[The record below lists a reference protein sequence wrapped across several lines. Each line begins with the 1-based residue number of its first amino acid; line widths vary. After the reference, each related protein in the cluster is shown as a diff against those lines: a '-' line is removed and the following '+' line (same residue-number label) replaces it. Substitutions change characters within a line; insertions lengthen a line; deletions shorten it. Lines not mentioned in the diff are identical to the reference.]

1 MQIMADGPTLVLS
14 GDFDVRSTSQVR
26 NAVYDHLRS
35 NDEGAITIDLTE
47 VDTVDLTALKVL
59 AVASR
64 FALRDGQRM
73 VLRGSCPAVRRM
85 LHLTHLIRFFEIER
99 EAISA

>member
-1 MQIMADGPTLVLS
+1 MQIMTDGPVLLLS
-14 GDFDVRSTSQVR
+14 GDIDVRSTGEVR
-26 NAVYDHLRS
+26 NALYDHLRA
-35 NDEGAITIDLTE
+35 NDAGAITIDMTD
-47 VDTVDLTALKVL
+47 VHTIDLTALKVF

-73 VLRGSCPAVRRM
+73 VLRGTCPAVRRM

-99 EAISA
+99 HAVPA